1 MTGPQRQ
8 IARPSRPTRA
18 GLLALAVLTIVTLAF
33 TARADGFVYCPWGPQ
48 QTFGFGPSGVG
59 RANLDGTGVDQ
70 IDCFADRSRWQPLP
84 GSRGARPACVADVV
98 RGSPCVWPS

>member
-59 RANLDGTGVDQ
+59 RANLDGTGVD
-70 IDCFADRSRWQPLP
+70 RSTASRIGPD
-84 GSRGARPACVADVV
+84 GSRYLARAVPDPLA
-98 RGSPCVWPS
+98 